1 MQIARILFLLAVL
14 LPVSAYGLDEGDRL
28 YGEALSLYESL
39 TTDQANI
46 GNKEIWD
53 TIARALRR
61 IYVEY
66 PTCAKAPDSLFL
78 AGKMYEEIGRRFNSK
93 EAFKESIELSSEY
106 VRSYPYSEQADDA
119 QIRIARLV
127 EMEDKARAYIEY
139 EKVVRNY
146 PNGDMHGAASQKLKE
161 LQSYKAKAEDIKKR
175 EGETLI
181 SKKKSSPIAS
191 DGRLAKV
198 SEIRRWGTPDYTRI
212 VIYVD
217 KEVQFKHRLLKAD
230 PELNV
235 PPRLFVDLE
244 DTTVD
249 EGLEAP
255 NLNEGL
261 LESIKFA
268 RNTPKVVRVVLYIK
282 SYEDYKVFSLHEPF
296 RIVMDIYGKK
306 PPGDVFV
313 KGESPDA
320 VPSIGASDNLPKA
333 PETLRDVL
341 GLKVRTVVID
351 PGHGGHDPGAIGPT
365 GVKEKDVNLAIAKA
379 LKQRLEQGGF
389 VEKVVLT
396 RHDDRFIPLEE
407 RTAIARKH
415 KADLFISIHCNS
427 SKNRNAQGIET
438 YVLSFTKDP
447 DALAV
452 AARENATNTRG
463 LSDLEDILKKYL
475 LSSKID
481 ESINLAEH
489 VQTSLIAS
497 LNSHY
502 GKINNKGV
510 KKAPFVVLIGAD
522 VPSILIETSFISNPS
537 DEKRLADPEYINKI
551 AEGIVAGVYKYS
563 NNGKTV
569 SLD

>member
-1 MQIARILFLLAVL
+1 MF
-14 LPVSAYGLDEGDRL
+14 LPVGAYGLDEGDRL

-39 TTDQANI
+39 TTDDANI

-78 AGKMYEEIGRRFNSK
+78 AGKLYEEIGNRFNSK
-93 EAFKESIELSSEY
+93 DALRESLELSREY
-106 VRSYPYSEQADDA
+106 VRSYPYSKQADDA
-119 QIRIARLV
+119 QIRIARLT
-127 EMEDKARAYIEY
+127 EMENKARAYIEY
-139 EKVVRNY
+139 EKVVRDY
-146 PNGDMHGAASQKLKE
+146 PNGDMHGAASRKLKE
-161 LQSYKAKAEDIKKR
+161 LQSYKAKAEDLKKS
-175 EGETLI
+175 EGEI
-181 SKKKSSPIAS
+181 SVSKEKPPQRGS
-191 DGRLAKV
+191 DGKLAMV
-198 SEIRRWGTPDYTRI
+198 QEIRRWGASDYTR
-212 VIYVD
+212 VAIYVD
-217 KEVQFKHRLLKAD
+217 KEVQFKHRLLRAD
-230 PELNV
+230 PELGV
-235 PPRLFVDLE
+235 PPRLFVDLY

-249 EGLEAP
+249 KSLEAP
-255 NLNEGL
+255 NIDEGL

-268 RNTPKVVRVVLYIK
+268 RNTPRVVRVVLYIR
-282 SYEDYKVFSLHEPF
+282 SYEDYRVFALHEPF

-306 PPGDVFV
+306 QPGNVFV
-313 KGESPDA
+313 REESSDS
-320 VPSIGASDNLPKA
+320 VPPIDKSGDLIKT

-379 LKQRLEQGGF
+379 LKQRLEQSGF

-396 RHDDRFIPLEE
+396 RYDDRFIPLEE

-427 SKNRNAQGIET
+427 SKNKNAHGIET

-481 ESINLAEH
+481 ESISLAEH
-489 VQTSLIAS
+489 VQTSLVAS
-497 LNSHY
+497 LNGHY
-502 GKINNKGV
+502 GEINDKGV

-522 VPSILIETSFISNPS
+522 VPSILIEASFISNPR
-537 DEKRLADPEYINKI
+537 DEKRLADPMYIDKI
-551 AEGIVAGVYKYS
+551 ANGIVAGIYKYS
-563 NNGKTV
+563 NNGKTAY
-569 SLD
+569 LD